1 MNTASDRHRTFASY
15 LWISAAA
22 LLYAVAF
29 DGFYAPNQIGF
40 GGITG
45 LGQALNALFPALPV
59 GGTALALNI
68 PLFLLGWRRLGGRLL
83 VSSLFAM
90 SLSSLLVDALALLIP
105 FQPMD
110 RMLSAVCGGAAV
122 GLSLGVVFS
131 RGATTG
137 GTDLAARLLKLRLPW
152 LSMGRLLL
160 ILDLAV
166 IGLSALVF
174 GNIRAALYGV
184 VAQVTA
190 SFIADAVLCGP
201 DRAKMAYIISNEH
214 RRIIDAVTRD
224 MGRGVTLLRGE
235 GGWSGSGRNVLL
247 VAFRQRQIVALKR
260 TVSEIDPEAFLIVC
274 PAHEVLGNGFR
285 RHGADGL

>member
-110 RMLSAVCGGAAV
+110 RMLSAVCGGAVV

-137 GTDLAARLLKLRLPW
+137 GTDLAARLLKLRPGSGGHRAVRPGLRQYPRRPVRRRR
-152 LSMGRLLL
+152 SGDGLL
-160 ILDLAV
+160 
-166 IGLSALVF
+166 
-174 GNIRAALYGV
+174 
-184 VAQVTA
+184 
-190 SFIADAVLCGP
+190 
-201 DRAKMAYIISNEH
+201 H
-214 RRIIDAVTRD
+214 RR
-224 MGRGVTLLRGE
+224 RGPLRPGQ
-235 GGWSGSGRNVLL
+235 G
-247 VAFRQRQIVALKR
+247 Q
-260 TVSEIDPEAFLIVC
+260 
-274 PAHEVLGNGFR
+274 NGLY
-285 RHGADGL
+285 HQQ